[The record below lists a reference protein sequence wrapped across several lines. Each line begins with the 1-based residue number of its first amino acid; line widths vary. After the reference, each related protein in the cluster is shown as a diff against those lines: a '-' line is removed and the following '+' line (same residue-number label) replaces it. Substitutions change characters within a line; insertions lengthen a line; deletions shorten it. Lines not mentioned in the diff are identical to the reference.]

1 MSKLAIKGGKSIIE
15 HEWKKW
21 PVVGKT
27 EIELI
32 KKVTESGNWSYN
44 GPMETEFKKKW
55 AAFNGSK
62 YTILVANG
70 TVSLQLAWE
79 ALGIGYGDEVIVP
92 GLTWQADAAT
102 IVDVNAI
109 PILVDI
115 EEDSWCI
122 DPAKIEA
129 VITSRT
135 KAIAAVHFYG
145 TICNMDAIRVI
156 AQKHN
161 LFLLE
166 DCSHQ
171 HGSVYKG
178 KKVGTMGDVGSFSLQ
193 ITKVLTSGEGGILTT
208 DSFEIAEKLDALRN
222 CGRRSVMSKLFSVDI
237 NLDTGNYVS
246 EGNFIQSGNYRI
258 TEFQAAVLFGQLE
271 KLPGQIALREENAIY
286 LNSKLAQIEGIKP
299 MRREPGTEVQSYYRF
314 AFRYG
319 REAFKGLSVK
329 KFREALSA
337 ELNFPIISCSPPLNA
352 DELYVPQ
359 TKKRHRIS
367 DEYFEAI
374 NPKRFQLS
382 VATKAFHET
391 SVCAHHKILMG
402 TKEDMDKI
410 AEAVLKIKDNVD
422 ELL

>member
-1 MSKLAIKGGKSIIE
+1 MSKLAIKGGKSLIE
-15 HEWKKW
+15 HEWEKW

-27 EIELI
+27 EIELV

-44 GPMETEFKKKW
+44 GPMEAEFKKKW
-55 AAFNGSK
+55 ADFNESK
-62 YTILVANG
+62 YVILVANG

-102 IVDVNAI
+102 VVDVNAI
-109 PILVDI
+109 PILVDV

-129 VITSRT
+129 AITLRT

-145 TICNMDAIRVI
+145 TICNMDAIRTI
-156 AQKHN
+156 AQKHS
-161 LFLLE
+161 LLLLE

-178 KKVGTMGDVGSFSLQ
+178 KKVGTMGDIGSFSLQ

-222 CGRRSVMSKLFSVDI
+222 CGRRSVVSKLFSVDI
-237 NLDTGNYVS
+237 SADTGNYVS

-271 KLPGQIALREENAIY
+271 KLPGQIALREENALY

-314 AFRYG
+314 AIRYD
-319 REAFKGLSVK
+319 S
-329 KFREALSA
+329 EALSD
-337 ELNFPIISCSPPLNA
+337 ELNFLIISCNPPLNA
-352 DELYVPQ
+352 DELYDPQ

-367 DEYFEAI
+367 DKYFEAI
-374 NPKRFQLS
+374 NPKRFQLPI
-382 VATKAFHET
+382 ATKAFHET
-391 SVCAHHKILMG
+391 SVCAHHKILLS

>member
-27 EIELI
+27 EIELV

-62 YTILVANG
+62 YAILVANG

-92 GLTWQADAAT
+92 GLTWQADPAT

-145 TICNMDAIRVI
+145 TICNMDAIRAL
-156 AQKHN
+156 AQKHH

-193 ITKVLTSGEGGILTT
+193 ITKALTSGEGGILTT
-208 DSFEIAEKLDALRN
+208 DSFEIAEKLEALRN
-222 CGRRSVMSKLFSVDI
+222 CGRRSNMSKFFNIDTSVD
-237 NLDTGNYVS
+237 TGHYVS
-246 EGNFIQSGNYRI
+246 EGNFLQSGNYRI

-271 KLPGQIALREENAIY
+271 KLPGQIALREENALY
-286 LNSKLAQIEGIKP
+286 LNSKLAQI
-299 MRREPGTEVQSYYRF
+299 
-314 AFRYG
+314 
-319 REAFKGLSVK
+319 
-329 KFREALSA
+329 A
-337 ELNFPIISCSPPLNA
+337 ELNFPIISCNPPLNA
-352 DELYVPQ
+352 DELYDPQ

-367 DEYFEAI
+367 DKYFEAI
-374 NPKRFQLS
+374 NPKRFQLP

-391 SVCAHHKILMG
+391 SVCAHHKILLS